1 MKHRVVAYI
10 LDDPDRPKLLL
21 VLHPLHMAKQTR
33 KIISKAKPAATTDRY
48 YSRAIGNA
56 LRVLK
61 LLQQSNT
68 SLSLAEIS
76 RQVKLPKSS
85 AFRIVRT
92 LEIDGCLQRLEGERF
107 AIMPSANFLPNHL
120 VTKVV
125 HASQEWMRHLSQEFR
140 ETISLACLFGNHIE
154 VVAVIDSP
162 HRVAM
167 GNVVGDLIPPH
178 ASSLGKCI
186 AAFQPHAQ
194 REKLL
199 RSFSLIRFT
208 PATIV
213 EEVTLNKE
221 LDLVRAQ
228 GYATDLEESA
238 MGGCCLSAPIFGN
251 DSQVVAAISISMPKM
266 RFTNHDRLIT
276 AAKDAA
282 KAISEELR
290 NTPN

>member
-1 MKHRVVAYI
+1 MTKQSKKSVSK
-10 LDDPDRPKLLL
+10 PKLANGS
-21 VLHPLHMAKQTR
+21 P
-33 KIISKAKPAATTDRY
+33 DRY

-61 LLQQSNT
+61 LLQQSHAP
-68 SLSLAEIS
+68 LSLADIS

-85 AFRIVRT
+85 AFRILRT

-107 AIMPSANFLPNHL
+107 SIMPGANFLPNQL
-120 VTKVV
+120 VKEVV
-125 HASQEWMRHLSQEFR
+125 HASQAWMRHLSQEFR

-186 AAFQPHAQ
+186 SALQPHGQ

-199 RSFSLIRFT
+199 RSFSLVRFT

-213 EEVTLNKE
+213 EEVALNKE

-238 MGGCCLSAPIFGN
+238 MGGCCLSAPIFDRDN
-251 DSQVVAAISISMPKM
+251 QAVAAISISMPKM
-266 RFTNHDRLIT
+266 RFTNHDRLI
-276 AAKDAA
+276 AAVRDAA
-282 KAISEELR
+282 KAISQELR
-290 NTPN
+290 NGSS